1 MNLQT
6 IGDVNNS
13 QLNQVNNNH
22 QNQTTEQNKVQGK
35 TNYSRS
41 NFRGVVT
48 PLKIII
54 CLIFVFT
61 TISNIV
67 CLCRIFPTSS
77 QPNFDYLGFIIG
89 ILSFLVTI
97 LIGWQIYQVIE
108 IKSQIQAIRDRTNKM
123 QEETMARAYTSIMN
137 QTSYIVEGRK
147 DNDDCYNA
155 ISNALFACKHFH
167 LAGKKEDGDKLLSMI
182 AKFKIEN
189 CTLNR
194 DQINNLRII
203 LGQLSC
209 FDIDTVSVNEWLN
222 NYEKVKQ

>member
-1 MNLQT
+1 MKDIKQIIPLFL
-6 IGDVNNS
+6 IC
-13 QLNQVNNNH
+13 
-22 QNQTTEQNKVQGK
+22 TTVIVMILVLFGLT
-35 TNYSRS
+35 TNITFSRLYS
-41 NFRGVVT
+41 
-48 PLKIII
+48 PD
-54 CLIFVFT
+54 FV
-61 TISNIV
+61 IS
-67 CLCRIFPTSS
+67 
-77 QPNFDYLGFIIG
+77 